1 MVSQTR
7 FFRFLKENFLLNEKF
22 FFKKINFSSAIF
34 FIFSG
39 FLFGNLF
46 CTFLICVRSIFI
58 WDGFIILNFI
68 LFIEIINYI
77 IYHKKGRFFLLFWN
91 FPFSFQKKL
100 FLKNFNYFKIG
111 FLLGFFIDA
120 FKVGS

>member
-1 MVSQTR
+1 MKSKTR
-7 FFRFLKENFLLNEKF
+7 FYNFLKKMYQVKKKIF
-22 FFKKINFSSAIF
+22 KINFSNAIF
-34 FIFSG
+34 FLFLG

-46 CTFLICVRSIFI
+46 CTFLTNIRFFF

-68 LFIEIINYI
+68 FFLEIINYI
-77 IYHKKGRFFLLFWN
+77 VYHKKGRFFFFFWTISLH
-91 FPFSFQKKL
+91 FRETFFW
-100 FLKNFNYFKIG
+100 KNFNYFKIG